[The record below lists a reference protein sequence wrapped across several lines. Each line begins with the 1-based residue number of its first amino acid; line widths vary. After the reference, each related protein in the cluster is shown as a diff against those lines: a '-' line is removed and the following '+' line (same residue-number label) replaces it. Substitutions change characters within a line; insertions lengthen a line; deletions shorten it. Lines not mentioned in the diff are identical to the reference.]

1 MNLPTR
7 IFGLRPTEEQVN
19 RIGEQIVLKGADP
32 EQISRLLV
40 TIIVP
45 PPFLGFSTA
54 KERIECMQAK
64 RTALRILTET
74 AISLGIKVPWEK
86 K

>member
-1 MNLPTR
+1 MNLPTW
-7 IFGLRPTEEQVN
+7 IFGLKTTEEQVN
-19 RIGEQIVLKGADP
+19 RIGEQIVLRGADP
-32 EQISRLLV
+32 EQIAKLLV
-40 TIIVP
+40 TIVVP
-45 PPFLGFSTA
+45 PPVIGFSTA

-74 AISLGIKVPWEK
+74 AISLGIRVPWEK